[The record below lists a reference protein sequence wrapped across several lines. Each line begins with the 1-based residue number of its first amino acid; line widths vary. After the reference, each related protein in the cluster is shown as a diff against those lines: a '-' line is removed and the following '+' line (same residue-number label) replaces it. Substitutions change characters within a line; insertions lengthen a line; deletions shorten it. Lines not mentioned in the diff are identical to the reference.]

1 MIWSFWIE
9 PKYVELKIVHKTK
22 RLPCQSLF
30 LRVQIKRA
38 NPWTFTNNHALSSFK
53 HMSMRMQNLCT
64 IQFENSIIEF
74 CIVPYSI
81 CTRLYW
87 MKIPSNQNNFGD
99 KVLHANA
106 DYSVW
111 NEMGS
116 FEVLYHFS
124 LVDYKVISI
133 VSR

>member
-1 MIWSFWIE
+1 MKS
-9 PKYVELKIVHKTK
+9 PNHSVHIQTYGYEDAKFV
-22 RLPCQSLF
+22 LSL
-30 LRVQIKRA
+30 
-38 NPWTFTNNHALSSFK
+38 
-53 HMSMRMQNLCT
+53 

-81 CTRLYW
+81 STRLYW

>member
-1 MIWSFWIE
+1 
-9 PKYVELKIVHKTK
+9 
-22 RLPCQSLF
+22 
-30 LRVQIKRA
+30 
-38 NPWTFTNNHALSSFK
+38 
-53 HMSMRMQNLCT
+53 
-64 IQFENSIIEF
+64 
-74 CIVPYSI
+74 
-81 CTRLYW
+81 

-124 LVDYKVISI
+124 LVVDKEEHGGGTVDWTPQIQLGWATLAARYPYMQL
-133 VSR
+133 